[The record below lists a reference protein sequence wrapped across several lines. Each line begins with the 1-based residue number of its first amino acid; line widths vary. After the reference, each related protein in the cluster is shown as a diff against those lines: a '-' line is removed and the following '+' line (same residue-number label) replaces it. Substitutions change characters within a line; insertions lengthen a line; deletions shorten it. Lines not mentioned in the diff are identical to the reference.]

1 MFVRKYNGGNEVH
14 VSAPGNK
21 HEIFEPQNLTITIA
35 KMAKIMTKSA
45 IQS

>member
-1 MFVRKYNGGNEVH
+1 MFVRKYNGGNVVR

-21 HEIFEPQNLTITIA
+21 HEIFDPQNLTITIA
-35 KMAKIMTKSA
+35 KMATMMTNSA